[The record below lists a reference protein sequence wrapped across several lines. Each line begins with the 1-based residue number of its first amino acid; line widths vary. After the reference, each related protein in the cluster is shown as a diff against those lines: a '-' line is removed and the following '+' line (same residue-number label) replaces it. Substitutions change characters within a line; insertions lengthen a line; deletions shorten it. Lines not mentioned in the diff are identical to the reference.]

1 MGIEITETP
10 FQDLFVLE
18 PMLYHDNRGFF
29 LESYNQIDLKQKGLI
44 FNFIQDNHSLSK
56 KKGTVRGIHYQS
68 APFEQTKLV
77 RCIRGE
83 IIDYAVDL
91 RPDSTTYLK
100 WFSINLSSTNH
111 KQLLIPRGF
120 GHAFVTLKENTEVL
134 YKIDNAYSKVNEHSI
149 NYLDP
154 IIDIQWPE
162 DLNLTLSE
170 KDLNAPFGHFK

>member
-1 MGIEITETP
+1 MAIKIIGTH
-10 FQDLFVLE
+10 FSDLYVLE
-18 PMLYHDNRGFF
+18 PILYRDNRGFF
-29 LESYNQIDLKQKGLI
+29 FESYNQLELKQQGLD
-44 FNFIQDNHSLSK
+44 FYFIQDNHSLSK
-56 KKGTVRGIHYQS
+56 KKGTIRGIHYQS

-83 IIDYAVDL
+83 IIDFAVDL
-91 RPDSTTYLK
+91 RPDSKTYLK

-120 GHAFVTLKENTEVL
+120 GHAFITLKDNTEVL
-134 YKIDNAYSKVNEHSI
+134 YKVDNLYSKENEHSI

-154 IIDIQWPE
+154 IIDIEWPK
-162 DLNLTLSE
+162 DLTLTLSE